1 LEERARVRKL
11 APEIALVREPST
23 ACQFRSAGTCRARVA
38 VRRLALHYPARPLRD
53 AKALALISP
62 PGRQSGQELAMR
74 IIRTA
79 LAITFVTAAI
89 AGCTHRATSAP
100 PLAAHDFIA
109 ADELAHSTDLTLYD
123 AIRRLRPNFHTP
135 RGVAAY
141 GAPET
146 TVLTLYV
153 DGQRMDSID
162 DLRRISCDEV
172 AEVRFYEPQV
182 ANAKF
187 AGHNNAGGAIAVT
200 LKALPPDSTGTDT
213 TKSAP
218 PPAR

>member
-1 LEERARVRKL
+1 
-11 APEIALVREPST
+11 
-23 ACQFRSAGTCRARVA
+23 
-38 VRRLALHYPARPLRD
+38 
-53 AKALALISP
+53 
-62 PGRQSGQELAMR
+62 MR
-74 IIRTA
+74 IIRAA
-79 LAITFVTAAI
+79 LALTLAAATAAD
-89 AGCTHRATSAP
+89 CTHRATSVP

-123 AIRRLRPNFHTP
+123 AIRRLRPNFLKP

-172 AEVRFYEPQV
+172 AEVRFYEPQI
-182 ANAKF
+182 ANTKF
-187 AGHNNAGGAIAVT
+187 AGHNNAGGAISVT
-200 LKALPPDSTGTDT
+200 LKALPADSARTDT
-213 TKSAP
+213 TKAGAP
-218 PPAR
+218 PSR

>member
-1 LEERARVRKL
+1 M
-11 APEIALVREPST
+11 T
-23 ACQFRSAGTCRARVA
+23 
-38 VRRLALHYPARPLRD
+38 
-53 AKALALISP
+53 
-62 PGRQSGQELAMR
+62 
-74 IIRTA
+74 RTA
-79 LAITFVTAAI
+79 LVLILAAAAT

-109 ADELAHSTDLTLYD
+109 ADELAHSTDLSLYD
-123 AIRRLRPNFHTP
+123 AIRRLRPNFLKP

-172 AEVRFYEPQV
+172 AEVRFYEPQI

-200 LKALPPDSTGTDT
+200 LKALPPDSVRTDT
-213 TKSAP
+213 ARAGAP
-218 PPAR
+218 PSSR

>member
-1 LEERARVRKL
+1 M
-11 APEIALVREPST
+11 
-23 ACQFRSAGTCRARVA
+23 
-38 VRRLALHYPARPLRD
+38 RL
-53 AKALALISP
+53 
-62 PGRQSGQELAMR
+62 
-74 IIRTA
+74 IRTA
-79 LAITFVTAAI
+79 LVLTLAAVGATA
-89 AGCTHRATSAP
+89 CTPRAQSAS

-123 AIRRLRPNFHTP
+123 AIRRLRPNFLKP

-162 DLRRISCDEV
+162 DLRRISCNEV

-182 ANAKF
+182 ANTKF

-200 LKALPPDSTGTDT
+200 LKALPADSLPADSGRAGT
-213 TKSAP
+213 P
-218 PPAR
+218 PSR

>member
-1 LEERARVRKL
+1 
-11 APEIALVREPST
+11 
-23 ACQFRSAGTCRARVA
+23 
-38 VRRLALHYPARPLRD
+38 
-53 AKALALISP
+53 
-62 PGRQSGQELAMR
+62 MR
-74 IIRTA
+74 IVRTA
-79 LAITFVTAAI
+79 LAITLIAI
-89 AGCTHRATSAP
+89 ATAGCTHRATSAP

-123 AIRRLRPNFHTP
+123 AIRRLRPNFLKP

-162 DLRRISCDEV
+162 DLRRISCSEV
-172 AEVRFYEPQV
+172 AEVRFYEPQN

-187 AGHNNAGGAIAVT
+187 AGHNNAGGAISVT
-200 LKALPPDSTGTDT
+200 LKALPPDSVRTDT
-213 TKSAP
+213 TKAAT
-218 PPAR
+218 PPAER